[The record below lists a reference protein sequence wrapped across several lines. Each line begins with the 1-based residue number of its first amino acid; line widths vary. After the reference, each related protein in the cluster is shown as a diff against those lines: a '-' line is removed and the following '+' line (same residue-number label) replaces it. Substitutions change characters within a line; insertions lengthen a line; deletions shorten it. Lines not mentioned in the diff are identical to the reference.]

1 MEQMQVTL
9 TTIFISRLLVDNIFE
24 CLYPLLRSYRHAA
37 KSSIRSSNK
46 EAQIQPNLDL
56 NNANR
61 NNAPDMRNHVSEV
74 ELYYYLPEYHEML
87 GTLNDYAGN
96 RRIVEYVGY
105 YSSISKYACCLCVGD
120 RNGDSIWVFH
130 HVRNRIPAVLPDG
143 VRKQLCGDP
152 VGRLEA
158 AGAASSSDASV
169 MRGHGLVVSYPR
181 GERNYDET
189 SALLFV

>member
-9 TTIFISRLLVDNIFE
+9 ATIFICRLLVDNIFE

-56 NNANR
+56 NNA
-61 NNAPDMRNHVSEV
+61 PDMRNHVSEV

-96 RRIVEYVGY
+96 RRIVEYVG
-105 YSSISKYACCLCVGD
+105 
-120 RNGDSIWVFH
+120 
-130 HVRNRIPAVLPDG
+130 
-143 VRKQLCGDP
+143 
-152 VGRLEA
+152 
-158 AGAASSSDASV
+158 
-169 MRGHGLVVSYPR
+169 
-181 GERNYDET
+181 
-189 SALLFV
+189 